1 MASSLADCVVTNSLS
16 SAVISTSQFSASR
29 PQLLSGSAVKFPNL
43 TLEST
48 LQELPLHDY
57 QVEADCLTRDVAHVF
72 DAQPLLPG
80 VILSKAETL
89 IGMIS
94 RRRFLE
100 QMSRPYGLDLFMNR
114 PVEILYPFIITTGA
128 LVFPADTR
136 IEWMTQQALQ
146 RSPEELY
153 EPIVVQFADN
163 THHLLDFH
171 QLLVAHSQIHQLAQQ
186 VIREQSQAQ
195 VIQTEKMASLGR
207 LIASVSH
214 EILNPV
220 NFISGNLNYLAA
232 YSHDLIQLIVAY
244 DAALPNGSIEINQI
258 RDEIGFDFIQQD
270 LPNILE
276 SLKLG
281 SERLRSIVG
290 GLRTF
295 SHMSETDRRPV
306 DLHKTIDNTLIIL
319 NSRLKNAIEV
329 IKNYAELPLIE
340 CYSGQLSQ
348 VFMNLISNAID
359 ALLEK
364 VEAEKALLTPAQ
376 LVERYHTTV
385 ALWQPQIT
393 ITTAIETRVHSDL
406 GVTQWVSIQIA
417 DNGPGIPAEIQG
429 QIFESFFTTK
439 PVGQG
444 TGLGL
449 AISRQIVVEK
459 HQGTLDLHSQVG
471 VGTEFKVSL
480 PIAG

>member
-1 MASSLADCVVTNSLS
+1 MVTTPSGFASEQS
-16 SAVISTSQFSASR
+16 
-29 PQLLSGSAVKFPNL
+29 LLSNSAVKFPNL

-57 QVEADCLTRDVAHVF
+57 QVEVERLTRDVAHAF
-72 DAQPLLPG
+72 DDRPLLPG
-80 VILSKAETL
+80 VILTKGDEFA
-89 IGMIS
+89 GMIS

-114 PVEILYPFIITTGA
+114 PLEVLYPFIMTGGN
-128 LVFPADTR
+128 VFPSTTR

-153 EPIVVQFADN
+153 EPIVVQFEDDR
-163 THHLLDFH
+163 HYLLDFH

-186 VIREQSQAQ
+186 VIRDQSQAQ

-220 NFISGNLNYLAA
+220 NFISGNLNYLAT
-232 YSHDLIQLIVAY
+232 YSRDLIRLIAAY
-244 DAALPNGSIEINQI
+244 EVALPQGSTEINEM
-258 RDEIGFDFIQQD
+258 REEIGFDFIQHD
-270 LPNILE
+270 LPNILD

-319 NSRLKNAIEV
+319 NSRLKNAIDV
-329 IKNYAELPLIE
+329 VRNYGDLPLID

-348 VFMNLISNAID
+348 VFMNLLSNAID

-376 LVERYHTTV
+376 RAELHRVNTPT
-385 ALWQPQIT
+385 WQPQIT
-393 ITTAIETRVHSDL
+393 ITTALKPVAPSQLDNN
-406 GVTQWVSIQIA
+406 QWVSICIG
-417 DNGPGIPAEIQG
+417 DNGPGIPAEIQE

-459 HQGTLDLHSQVG
+459 HQGKLELRSQVG
-471 VGTEFKVSL
+471 VGTEFELLL
-480 PIAG
+480 PIGG